1 MLIWAS
7 ILRLILKMKKS
18 LNKGGNKEMEP
29 MIKRIPG
36 INHLLKGIEFKLLTI
51 ILPKDVEIIKN
62 NIIGKIKIEII
73 LGISL
78 FFQSQNLRTNKAL
91 IILILFQ
98 QIPNQGD
105 HADQVFLLLD

>member
-1 MLIWAS
+1 MLIWTN
-7 ILRLILKMKKS
+7 ILRLILRMKKS
-18 LNKGGNKEMEP
+18 LNNGGNKEIEP

-51 ILPKDVEIIKN
+51 IFPKDVEIIKN

-78 FFQSQNLRTNKAL
+78 FFQSQNLRTNSAL
-91 IILILFQ
+91 ITLILFR
-98 QIPNQGD
+98 QIPNQVN
-105 HADQVFLLLD
+105 HAGRVFLLLD